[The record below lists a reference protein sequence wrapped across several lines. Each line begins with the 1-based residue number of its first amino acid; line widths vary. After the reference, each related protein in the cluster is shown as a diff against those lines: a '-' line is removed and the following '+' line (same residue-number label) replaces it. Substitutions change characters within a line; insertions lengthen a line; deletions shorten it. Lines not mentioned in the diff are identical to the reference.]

1 MRRFLVFILV
11 LLPFIGHSQIS
22 KILGKWNTLDDRTG
36 EMRSCVLI
44 YEQDGKYYGK
54 VDMLYEKDGNGGYK
68 VMQEPYAKE
77 YQGVVGTIVLLG
89 LEPKGDVLKGK
100 LYDPEGQKEYYGKVS
115 YNAKTGEL
123 DVRGSL
129 DRLGALGRTQHWV
142 RKK

>member
-1 MRRFLVFILV
+1 MRKLLVFIL
-11 LLPFIGHSQIS
+11 LLTPFVGQAQIS
-22 KILGKWNTLDDRTG
+22 KILGRWNTLDDRTG

-44 YEQDGKYYGK
+44 YEKGEKYYGK
-54 VDMLYEKDGNGGYK
+54 VDMLYEKDGKGGYK

-89 LEPKGDVLKGK
+89 MEPKGDELKGK
-100 LYDPEGQKEYYGKVS
+100 LYDPESRKEYYGKVS

-129 DRLGALGRTQHWV
+129 DRLGALGRTQHWI